1 MRDISQLYE
10 LGKNLVQVKSSTVFE
25 GVASYVN
32 AVQSSTFLDIVSLFT
47 RMMSIFDKFLEKFQK
62 VRTCKLIKGNV

>member
-1 MRDISQLYE
+1 M
-10 LGKNLVQVKSSTVFE
+10 FE

-32 AVQSSTFLDIVSLFT
+32 AVQSCTFLDMVSLFT
-47 RMMSIFDKFLEKFQK
+47 RMMSVFDKFLEKFEK